1 MRAPRD
7 WLLAVALLAPVGVV
21 YSAALAGGLLWDDG
35 ALIQRHPAVLELGSP
50 ASYFGQMFWANPEY
64 DESPAFY
71 RPLTI
76 LSYAL
81 QVRAWGLDPLPL
93 HLFNLLVHLASCALL
108 FLVCRQAG
116 AGPGAAGLAALLFGT
131 LPRLSECVAW
141 ISGRTDLLAGLGV
154 LAAWRLHRSEPG
166 RWGRRLGAA
175 GALAAGLFCKEVA
188 AAGGAALSALELERW
203 RQGLGDGRRAL
214 RNLVPAAGAL
224 ALYAGAR
231 GLAWQAS
238 GARMR
243 ADLGLPWEDRPWVAL
258 QALGTYLGMLAD
270 PLRPR
275 VQIGVL
281 GQIEWPW
288 VALGTLGAAALAWGF
303 ARLVRGGRSPHALA
317 AATLAAAALLPVLHL
332 VTLPV
337 QVVAADRYLY
347 VPAAGLAVLGALG
360 AGRLGARAR
369 RITLCASLVLLAAFG
384 ATTARRAA
392 LWADELAF
400 WRAAAAQAP
409 AGNAIAHAGLGE
421 VLLRRERHAEALE
434 QFREA
439 QRRRQ
444 ALADFFPASAVA
456 PEYIAGNLAFCLA
469 ALGRYDEA
477 LAQMQRVVEA
487 NPGAALNRFNL
498 ALIHAQR
505 LEFDAAERA
514 LAEAFALYPAYPR
527 ARGLA
532 ATLALARSEWES
544 LPPPRPDEPAALQ
557 APRARAYTRLGNHHA
572 ALPCWIR
579 VLEAPD
585 ASPEDLRRAAV
596 FLVLRGEELA
606 ARRALARLRALP
618 ALRGEALEL
627 EHALTARLGE
637 ARG

>member
-7 WLLAVALLAPVGVV
+7 ALLAAALLAPVALV
-21 YSAALAGGLLWDDG
+21 YSPALAGGFLWDDA
-35 ALIQRHPAVLELGSP
+35 ALIQRHPAVLELGP
-50 ASYFGQMFWANPEY
+50 FASYFGQMFWANPEY

-81 QVRAWGLDPLPL
+81 QVHAWGLEPLPF
-93 HLFNLLVHLASCALL
+93 HAFNLLVHLASCALL
-108 FLVCRQAG
+108 FGLCRRAG
-116 AGPGAAGLAALLFGT
+116 ARPEAALLAALLFGT

-141 ISGRTDLLAGLGV
+141 VSGRTDLLAGLGV
-154 LAAWRLHRSEPG
+154 LAAWGLHRSEPR
-166 RWGRRLGAA
+166 RWGRRLGAG
-175 GALAAGLFCKEVA
+175 GALAAALFCKEVA
-188 AAGGAALSALELERW
+188 GAGAAALAALELGRW

-214 RNLVPAAGAL
+214 RNLAPAAGAL
-224 ALYAGAR
+224 LLYAGAR
-231 GLAWQAS
+231 GLAWHAS

-243 ADLGLPWEDRPWVAL
+243 ADPGLPWEDRPWLAL

-281 GQIEWPW
+281 GVIEWSW
-288 VALGTLGAAALAWGF
+288 VAVGALGGAALAWGC
-303 ARLVRGGRSPHALA
+303 ARLRRAGSPDALA
-317 AATLAAAALLPVLHL
+317 AAALAAASLLPVLHL

-360 AGRLGARAR
+360 AGRLGARAA
-369 RITLCASLVLLAAFG
+369 RIALGAALVMLVAFG

-409 AGNAIAHAGLGE
+409 AGNTTAHAGLGE
-421 VLLRRERHAEALE
+421 ALLRRERHAEALE

-439 QRRRQ
+439 QRRRE
-444 ALADFFPASAVA
+444 ALADFYPPSARAPA
-456 PEYIAGNLAFCLA
+456 YIAGNLAFCLA

-514 LAEAFALYPAYPR
+514 LGEAFARYPAYPR

-532 ATLALARSEWES
+532 ASLTLARAEWES
-544 LPPPRPDEPAALQ
+544 LPPPRSDEPVAVQAA
-557 APRARAYTRLGNHHA
+557 RARVFTRLGNQHA
-572 ALPCWIR
+572 ARQHWVR

-585 ASPEDLRRAAV
+585 ARPEDLRRAAV
-596 FLVLRGEELA
+596 FLVLRGEEDA

-618 ALRGEALEL
+618 SLRAEALEL
-627 EHALTARLGE
+627 EQALAARLDE
-637 ARG
+637 VRG